1 MSRALLASVI
11 AALFAGGPLLAQNG
25 TGRVA
30 GVVTTADGAL
40 PVTGATVTI
49 EGTSLGAITGD
60 NGTYTINAVPVGV
73 RRVQVRL
80 LGFGAQTDT
89 VTVFAGA
96 TTTANFALQR
106 QAVSLEGMV
115 VVGYGTQEAEKVTGA
130 VATVTPEQFN
140 TGRVVSAEELIQGK
154 VPGVQVVTSGE
165 PGGGVTVRVRGGT
178 SINASNE
185 PLYVVDGVP
194 LPVGG
199 GLSSGRNALNFLNP
213 DDIESITVLKDASAT
228 AIYGSRGANGVVLVE
243 TKGGAASGPRLEYT
257 GSVSQ
262 SQNAGEAEFL
272 TAEQFRAA
280 VGQYAS
286 NRVANLGTANTD
298 WRDAVLRNATGQ
310 EHNVAFSGMGENM
323 NYRLSLGYLDQA
335 GVVLGSAT
343 ERASVGLNYSHS
355 LFNNRLNISSSLR
368 GARTE
373 DQYTPGGGLG
383 AATIWDPTQPI
394 YTDSGYFESSF
405 ELSPTNPVAELDLGV
420 VEGTTYRTIGNLEGR
435 YEFPFLSALTATT
448 RVGFDVANS
457 ERRTFLPTILEG
469 QRRSPMP
476 GYLNRSNPRESTSLL
491 DMFLTYDSPIQAYQS
506 ELQATAGYS
515 FESSRG
521 DYPFF
526 EARGLSTDLLGPNGV
541 PAAEENRST
550 LSVREGKLA
559 SFFGRVNYT
568 LQDKYTLMLSV
579 RRDGS
584 SRFGP
589 DNQWGTFPAAAVAWR
604 IGDEPFLAD
613 MGPLSELKLRA
624 SWGVNGNQAVGD
636 YLWLADYRYGDP
648 ASRVQFG
655 NEFVTT
661 IRPSAVDPNIKWEE
675 TTSWN
680 IGADYG
686 FWGNRVSGAVEYY
699 NKRTDD
705 LLFRVPVA
713 AGTFVSNYVTTNI
726 GSVRNT
732 GVELTLNADV
742 LEPVRRGLTWNAT
755 FNAAK
760 NNNELLS
767 INPFGGGGEQ
777 ILVGGISGGVGSN
790 IQVLQPG
797 YPVNSFFVYEHKRD
811 ASGKPIYSAN
821 DLDMYVDA
829 DSNGVINQN
838 DRRAFKSP
846 APDWIFG
853 HTSRFGYGNADL
865 SFTLRAQLGNH
876 VYNNVASSQGY
887 YNRLT
892 EAAGPVNLHASVLDN
907 GFERAQF
914 FSDVYVEDASFLRM
928 DNITLG
934 YTLPST
940 LGFQRMRIFGTVQ
953 NAFTMT
959 DYSGVDPIAGL
970 NGIDNYLY
978 PRSRTFSAGVNV
990 GF

>member
-1 MSRALLASVI
+1 MS
-11 AALFAGGPLLAQNG
+11 
-25 TGRVA
+25 
-30 GVVTTADGAL
+30 GVVTTAEGAL
-40 PVTGATVTI
+40 PITGATVSI
-49 EGTSLGAITGD
+49 VGTNLGAITREG
-60 NGTYTINAVPVGV
+60 GAYTINAVPAGL
-73 RRVQVRL
+73 RAVQVRL
-80 LGFGAQTDT
+80 LGFASRTDT
-89 VTVFAGA
+89 VMVAEGA
-96 TTTANFALQR
+96 TTTVNFALVR

-130 VATVTPEQFN
+130 VATVTPDQFN

-199 GLSSGRNALNFLNP
+199 GLSSGRNPLNFLNP

-243 TKGGAASGPRLEYT
+243 TKGGAATGPRLEYT
-257 GSVSQ
+257 GSISQ

-272 TAEQFRAA
+272 TAAQFRTA
-280 VGQYAS
+280 VGQHAS
-286 NRVANLGTANTD
+286 NRVADLGTATTD

-355 LFNNRLNISSSLR
+355 LFNNRLNVSSSLR

-435 YEFPFLSALTATT
+435 YELPFLPALTATT

-491 DMFLTYDSPIQAYQS
+491 DMFLTYDSALQAYQS
-506 ELQATAGYS
+506 EIEATAGYS

-521 DYPFF
+521 DYPYF

-568 LQDKYTLMLSV
+568 MQDKYTLMLSV

-680 IGADYG
+680 LGADYG
-686 FWGNRVSGAVEYY
+686 FWENRVNGSVEYY

-755 FNAAK
+755 FNAAR
-760 NNNELLS
+760 NSNELLS

-777 ILVGGISGGVGSN
+777 ILVGAISGGVGSN

-797 YPVNSFFVYEHKRD
+797 FPVNSFFVYEHKRD
-811 ASGKPIYSAN
+811 ASGKPIYSN
-821 DLDMYVDA
+821 NELEMYVDA

-892 EAAGPVNLHASVLDN
+892 EAAGPVNLHASVLEN

-940 LGFQRMRIFGTVQ
+940 LGVQRMRIFGTVQ

-959 DYSGVDPIAGL
+959 GYSGVDPIAGL